1 MVSVVA
7 SVGVATGT
15 AVDIS
20 IGVASDIVVDALVAS
35 ALVVSCSRRAQR
47 LSATRLRRRVRAD
60 AVVDWA
66 GVVLA
71 GAV

>member
-1 MVSVVA
+1 
-7 SVGVATGT
+7 VATGT

-20 IGVASDIVVDALVAS
+20 IGVASDVVVDALVAS

-47 LSATRLRRRVRAD
+47 LSATRLRRRVRRAG

>member
-1 MVSVVA
+1 VA

-20 IGVASDIVVDALVAS
+20 IGVASDVVVDALVAS

-47 LSATRLRRRVRAD
+47 LSATRLRRRVRRAG